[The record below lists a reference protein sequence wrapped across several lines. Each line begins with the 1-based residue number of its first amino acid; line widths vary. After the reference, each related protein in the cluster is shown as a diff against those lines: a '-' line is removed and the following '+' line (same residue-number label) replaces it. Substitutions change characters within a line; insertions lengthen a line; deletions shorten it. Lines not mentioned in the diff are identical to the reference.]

1 MKQPTKSHTDVLFFK
16 FQYSRSARDALGSTA
31 ERQLGP
37 AAHLPGIYTPA
48 LAPGILKKGTFF
60 FFFFFPSLTDDNII
74 QWEREKKRC
83 LAVTDK
89 SLVDGQDLSRRT
101 LRLTWPN
108 EITAAHAQGGKDME
122 VKKEEPKKK
131 KKKKISIG
139 MAVVSIQVVV
149 FFLLTCI
156 LQQHFLL
163 PPTEENQNNDFFC

>member
-1 MKQPTKSHTDVLFFK
+1 M
-16 FQYSRSARDALGSTA
+16 
-31 ERQLGP
+31 
-37 AAHLPGIYTPA
+37 
-48 LAPGILKKGTFF
+48 
-60 FFFFFPSLTDDNII
+60 
-74 QWEREKKRC
+74 REGKKKRC

-131 KKKKISIG
+131 KKKISIG

-156 LQQHFLL
+156 LQQPFLL